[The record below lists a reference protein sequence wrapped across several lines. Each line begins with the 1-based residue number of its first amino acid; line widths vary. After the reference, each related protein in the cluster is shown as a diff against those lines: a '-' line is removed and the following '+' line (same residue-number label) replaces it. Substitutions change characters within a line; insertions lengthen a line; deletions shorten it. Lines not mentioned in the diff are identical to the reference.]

1 MTKKRKAL
9 LNFSAVIFSTLF
21 SLCICSFCETVTV
34 DEIKE
39 RGVIRVGTARDYCPM
54 SFLNPET
61 GKYEGFDADLA
72 EDWANYLGVK
82 IEFVPTSWPV

>member
-1 MTKKRKAL
+1 M
-9 LNFSAVIFSTLF
+9 
-21 SLCICSFCETVTV
+21 CSFCEAVTV

-39 RGVIRVGTARDYCPM
+39 RGVIRVGTAGDYCPM

-72 EDWANYLGVK
+72 EDLANYLGVK